1 MVDVFFYCLQRF
13 IYFLTGRK
21 HFFIYKA
28 MMKNEFGSKNRLA
41 LLLSWAPKAIPR
53 YKSLLG
59 RNSKLGITDFP
70 IVRKRDI
77 QEELQSFVNPEYKS
91 NGMIR
96 SHTGGSTGEP
106 TIFYQ
111 TRYFRDVMS
120 AGVWRTWTWAGWKP
134 GRSILYIWGC
144 PEDIRTNWRRK
155 VGNFVNRKMII
166 NAFNCSESDY
176 KRWVQIYNK
185 KKPWLLFGYA
195 NSMGAFAKYILD
207 KSISVV
213 KPKAIVTSTEML
225 FPEVRRN
232 IELAFG
238 QKVHNSYALREM
250 WAVASECKQGRLHIF
265 TDICNIES
273 VQDESGINHLLL
285 TIFDNEAMPLIRY
298 DTDDTGSI
306 LDGECPCG
314 SEFPLMDLKVG
325 RQLDFIIGPNGKR
338 IDPYFLYYLMYEIQ
352 GISKYQFYQKSHL
365 SIELKIVKNRLFSN
379 ETITHIKKVE
389 KELKKKLSNDL
400 VFLIKEVNDIRPGR
414 TGKHKFIISE
424 ESKQRV

>member
-1 MVDVFFYCLQRF
+1 MVDVFFYYLQRF
-13 IYFLTGRK
+13 IYYLTGRK
-21 HFFIYKA
+21 HFSIYKA
-28 MMKNEFGSKNRLA
+28 MMADQFKGKDKLA
-41 LLLSWAPKAIPR
+41 SLLSWAPKVIPR
-53 YKSLLG
+53 YKGLIG
-59 RNSKLGITDFP
+59 KNSILEITDFP
-70 IVRKRDI
+70 IIKKKSI
-77 QEELQSFVNPEYKS
+77 QEKLDSFVNPKYKS
-91 NGMIR
+91 NKMIR
-96 SHTGGSTGEP
+96 SYTGGSTGEP

-134 GRSILYIWGC
+134 GQSILYIWGC
-144 PEDIRTNWRRK
+144 PEDIRTNLRRK
-155 VGNFVNRKMII
+155 VVNFINRKTII
-166 NAFNCSESDY
+166 NAFDCSVSDY
-176 KRWVQIYNK
+176 QRWVRIYNK
-185 KKPWLLFGYA
+185 QKPCLLFGYA
-195 NSMGAFAKYILD
+195 NSMGEFAKYILD
-207 KSISVV
+207 NRISVV

-265 TDICNIES
+265 TDICYLES
-273 VQDESGINHLLL
+273 DQDELGINHLLL
-285 TIFDNEAMPLIRY
+285 TTFHNEAMSLIRY

-306 LDGECPCG
+306 LDGECLCG
-314 SEFPLMDLKVG
+314 SEFPLMDLRIG

-338 IDPYFLYYLMYEIQ
+338 IDPYFLYYLMYKIQ
-352 GISKYQFYQKSHL
+352 GISKYQFYQKSCL

-389 KELKKKLSNDL
+389 NELKKKLSHDL
-400 VFLIKEVNDIRPGR
+400 VFLIKQVNDIRPGR

-424 ESKQRV
+424 VSM